1 MALKCRSIFHEKNY
15 QFLKGL
21 FFPSNRNVYCD
32 LIKLPQNFELLR
44 EKKLKSFTEI
54 SLNNQ
59 IIFTLFTWF
68 FLVFYRMCKW
78 RTMPWRRLWTKF
90 KVNWTHHWMRKN
102 RNVKFWTLLPDNS
115 ATICILWVHFITN
128 LLQCSILNE
137 KRRYCRWFYSLQCYR
152 KLIISLLL
160 LHDFFLGKRTT
171 FYFMCN
177 LRIPTTDLMFLFMTK
192 KDKSLFK
199 IA

>member
-1 MALKCRSIFHEKNY
+1 MLLYRICR
-15 QFLKGL
+15 
-21 FFPSNRNVYCD
+21 
-32 LIKLPQNFELLR
+32 
-44 EKKLKSFTEI
+44 
-54 SLNNQ
+54 
-59 IIFTLFTWF
+59 
-68 FLVFYRMCKW
+68 W

-192 KDKSLFK
+192 KEKTSSKQPNYLPIKVGMNMKKIKNCTSTTIFSFLVNLILFPN
-199 IA
+199 IIIIMSTSISVSFQ